1 MFSSPLHMNMS
12 VKVTGLEST
21 KKRKAVYKT
30 GTGTW
35 GRGHWNACVV
45 TWDLSPKS
53 PHNCNWA
60 GRAQASFPG
69 RSGGREEKAART
81 HRRACSQANARQ
93 MPGGWADFVILV

>member
-1 MFSSPLHMNMS
+1 MNMS
-12 VKVTGLEST
+12 VKVTGLESP
-21 KKRKAVYKT
+21 KERKVVCKT
-30 GTGTW
+30 GTGTRE
-35 GRGHWNACVV
+35 RGHGDSCVG

-69 RSGGREEKAART
+69 RYGGREEKAART